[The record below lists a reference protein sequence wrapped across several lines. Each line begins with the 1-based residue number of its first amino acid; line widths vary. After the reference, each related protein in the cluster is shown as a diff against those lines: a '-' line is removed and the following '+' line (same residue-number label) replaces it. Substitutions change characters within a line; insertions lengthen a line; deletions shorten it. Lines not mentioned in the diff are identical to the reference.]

1 MKKILTSML
10 IMLLMFNFIFCSNIY
25 ADQTEPPTTQTEKKE
40 TALQNNFMGATDNSA
55 TDGTAAAKALA
66 DGDTNDDSGGAT
78 NSAISGAVGVFMGF
92 VARLLNLPA
101 IEVDFII
108 SHLANNPSKG
118 NVDNGIEEMFWFSID
133 KTVFNRVALFNI
145 NYFDTES
152 TYKISDDVEIAA
164 DNNNLAIKNSIVKSY
179 YVCRFI
185 ALAMSL
191 VVLIYIGIRMAIA
204 SVASDQ
210 AKYKKMLMSWV
221 ESIIILFL
229 MPYIMSALFMFGESL
244 TKIFYGIRNSLLG
257 ETVPGSAGTYGV
269 FEVTVRNKLFG
280 RLYSDSG
287 ISLATWSLVYWV
299 LLFTELKFLWLYL
312 KRVLM
317 VGFLIIISPII
328 TITYSIDKVGDGKA
342 QAFSIWLKE
351 FILNVLI
358 QPLHA
363 LLYIIFIFSANAIAA
378 TSPLVG
384 LALLLAMGQ
393 AERMVKVV
401 FDMKGSV
408 TLRGVNKF
416 MKKEG

>member
-1 MKKILTSML
+1 
-10 IMLLMFNFIFCSNIY
+10 
-25 ADQTEPPTTQTEKKE
+25 
-40 TALQNNFMGATDNSA
+40 MG
-55 TDGTAAAKALA
+55 L
-66 DGDTNDDSGGAT
+66 
-78 NSAISGAVGVFMGF
+78 
-92 VARLLNLPA
+92 VARLINLPA
-101 IEVDFII
+101 LEVDFII

-118 NVDNGIEEMFWFSID
+118 NIDDGLEEIFWFSID

-145 NYFDTES
+145 NYFDTDES
-152 TYKISDDVEIAA
+152 YEIADGVSITA
-164 DNNNLAIKNSIVKSY
+164 DDNNLAVKNSIVKNY
-179 YVCRFI
+179 YICRFI
-185 ALAMSL
+185 ALAISL
-191 VVLIYIGIRMAIA
+191 VVLIYIGIRMALS
-204 SVASDQ
+204 SVASEQ
-210 AKYKKMLMSWV
+210 AKYKKMLISWI

-257 ETVPGSAGTYGV
+257 TKVPGTSGEFGL
-269 FEVTVRNKLFG
+269 FEETIRNKLFG
-280 RLYSDSG
+280 RLYNDSG
-287 ISLATWSLVYWV
+287 ISLATWSIVYWI
-299 LLFTELKFLWLYL
+299 LLFTEIKFLWLYL
-312 KRVLM
+312 KRLLM
-317 VGFLIIISPII
+317 VGFLMMISPLI

-363 LLYIIFIFSANAIAA
+363 LLYIVFIFSANAIAA
-378 TSPLVG
+378 SSPLVG
-384 LALLLAMGQ
+384 VALLLAMGQ

>member
-10 IMLLMFNFIFCSNIY
+10 VMLLMFNFIFCSNIY

-179 YVCRFI
+179 YICRFI

-299 LLFTELKFLWLYL
+299 LLFT
-312 KRVLM
+312 
-317 VGFLIIISPII
+317 
-328 TITYSIDKVGDGKA
+328 
-342 QAFSIWLKE
+342 
-351 FILNVLI
+351 
-358 QPLHA
+358 
-363 LLYIIFIFSANAIAA
+363 
-378 TSPLVG
+378 
-384 LALLLAMGQ
+384 
-393 AERMVKVV
+393 
-401 FDMKGSV
+401 
-408 TLRGVNKF
+408 
-416 MKKEG
+416 